1 MRVRVSPAVL
11 SSFLLTALAA
21 CAGEAPDDLDD
32 PDGLGEVEQTITA
45 TTVEESVVSG
55 LSSDF
60 ESLGGFPIYG
70 FEPATLTFFDLNV
83 NAQAKWIG
91 SFVTDVSWD
100 SDKVR
105 QGADLEVTRTGSSL
119 IGVMSVIWTV
129 SGTLRPLDLFDVP
142 IGPIPVS
149 VDIGACT
156 PELADCP
163 ADATPEEIEE
173 CAASASTFNC
183 SATSAGFPLVYTP
196 GLPASPF
203 VDLAMGID
211 FTIGPNGAVTTR
223 SFFVGDDEIVPE
235 ADLGVTLEPGSETV
249 AMPCNKPAGES
260 VAYVVDPFSWSP
272 SSAHAV
278 QQPKFVIGILDPFF
292 GAFKIP
298 LFDASF
304 GPSIPSDPEFT
315 LTGAGTSLDF
325 GELKPNNVIPTVS
338 GLGGWSGVEG
348 TPVHFSATVDS
359 ACPITSYVWN
369 FSDGTTSYGPTPQR
383 AFGDD
388 GLFDGQLTVTDMTD
402 MHGSGSLTVNI
413 SNVAP
418 TAVAGP
424 NTSGAWGRP
433 IALTGQ
439 AVDPGWT
446 DQSTLTYSWD
456 FGDGTPGSGGP
467 DTSHAYAAPGN
478 YTATLSVCDDHV
490 CAHDTTLVQV
500 RRRST
505 AVSYTGSNT
514 GVFSS
519 TAPLTGSIVDEY
531 GSPVVGG
538 TVEFALDGVGV
549 GSAQT
554 NASGNASRTVDV
566 SLPAGSYLVSA
577 GYAGSSHY
585 EAGVATESFSV
596 TRMATSMQYTGPLRG
611 APNKVVTLSAMLT
624 DALGRPLNNK
634 TVVFRLGTQTV
645 SAVTGASGVPGLA
658 SAPLKLTQKNGSK
671 LLTAT
676 FSPAGADSDRW
687 TGSSASVTFSLQA
700 K

>member
-1 MRVRVSPAVL
+1 MRFPSSLLL
-11 SSFLLTALAA
+11 STSFLCAALSA
-21 CAGEAPDDLDD
+21 CAGEAPGDLD
-32 PDGLGEVEQTITA
+32 EVADIEQTITS

-70 FEPATLTFFDLNV
+70 FEPATLTFFNLNV
-83 NAQAKWIG
+83 TAQAKWIG
-91 SFVTDVSWD
+91 TFVTDVSWD

-105 QGADLEVTRTGSSL
+105 QGADLDVTRTGSTL
-119 IGVMSVIWTV
+119 IGVMSVVWTI

-142 IGPIPVS
+142 IGPIPLS

-156 PELADCP
+156 PELVDCP
-163 ADATPEEIEE
+163 ADATPEEMAE
-173 CAASASTFNC
+173 CAAGAGTFNC
-183 SATSAGFPLVYTP
+183 SATSGGLPLVYTP

-203 VDLAMGID
+203 VDIAMGVD
-211 FTIGPNGAVTTR
+211 FTISPNGAVTTR
-223 SFFVGDDEIVPE
+223 SFFVGDDEIVPQD
-235 ADLGVTLEPGSETV
+235 DLGVTYQPGSESI

-272 SSAHAV
+272 SSVDAV

-292 GAFKIP
+292 GAFKIT

-304 GPSIPSDPEFT
+304 GPAIPSSPSFT
-315 LTGAGTSLDF
+315 LSGSGTSLDL
-325 GELKPNNVIPTVS
+325 GELKANNVIPTVS
-338 GLGGWSGVEG
+338 GLGGFSGVEG
-348 TPVHFSATVDS
+348 SPVHFSATVDA
-359 ACPITSYVWN
+359 ACPVTSYVWS
-369 FSDGTTSYGPTPQR
+369 FSDGTTSYGPAPQR

-388 GLFDGQLTVTDMTD
+388 ALFDGQLTVTDMTD
-402 MHGSGSLTVNI
+402 MHGSGSFTVNV

-439 AVDPGWT
+439 GVDPGWN

-456 FGDGTPGSGGP
+456 FGDGTPGSGGA
-467 DTSHAYAAPGN
+467 DTTHAYVNPGN
-478 YTATLSVCDDHV
+478 YVATLSVCDDHG
-490 CAHDTTLVQV
+490 CANDTTFVQV
-500 RRRST
+500 RRRSS
-505 AVSYTGSNT
+505 AVSYTGTNT
-514 GVFSS
+514 GIYSS
-519 TAPLTGSIVDEY
+519 TAQLTGSIVDEF

-538 TVEFALDGVGV
+538 TVEFALGGAGV

-554 NASGNASRTVDV
+554 NGAGSAGRTVDV
-566 SLPAGSYLVSA
+566 TLPAGSYLVSA

-596 TRMATSMQYTGPLRG
+596 TRMASSMAYTGPLKG
-611 APNKVVTLSAMLT
+611 APNKTITLSASLS
-624 DALGRPLNNK
+624 DALGRPLDGK

-645 SAVTGASGVPGLA
+645 SAVTGAGGVPGVA
-658 SAPLKLTQKNGSK
+658 AAPLKLSQKNGSK
-671 LLTAT
+671 QLTAT
-676 FSPAGADSDRW
+676 WTPAGGDTDRW
-687 TGSSASVTFSLQA
+687 TGSSASATFSLQA